1 MLLGPPSSLLPLL
14 LVLLLSTPTASR
26 QGPTNSAQHQD
37 DQLETHRSADHSP
50 TGIATALPCPRGTF
64 RPSGI
69 DDAECEL
76 CPLGRYGSIEG
87 LTKSTCTADCPVG
100 RYNDERGAMTEDDCL
115 FCPPGKFGA
124 SVGQK
129 TRECSGSCP
138 AGKYSSE
145 FGITNEAQCV
155 TCPTGYRGWQCSWE
169 LSPRRGHFVSTDGK
183 INEASHAYLDVS
195 VPPPPL
201 PPTLP
206 TNR

>member
-1 MLLGPPSSLLPLL
+1 
-14 LVLLLSTPTASR
+14 
-26 QGPTNSAQHQD
+26 
-37 DQLETHRSADHSP
+37 
-50 TGIATALPCPRGTF
+50 
-64 RPSGI
+64 
-69 DDAECEL
+69 
-76 CPLGRYGSIEG
+76 
-87 LTKSTCTADCPVG
+87 
-100 RYNDERGAMTEDDCL
+100 MTEDDCL

-129 TRECSGSCP
+129 TRECSGSCS

-206 TNR
+206 TNRLLM